1 MNRTMSP
8 GPAVAMPSTFPHDH
22 EPTFDDREVR
32 SGAGLRRR
40 TVCALLGIA
49 LAVTGCTG
57 MVPGD
62 TAAAVLSIAD
72 ATVTEGDTGTGDA
85 VFRVTLTPAADATVR
100 VAWATADRTA
110 TAGSDYRA
118 AGGRLTFRAGQTT
131 QRITVLVLGD
141 LLSEPDEQFT
151 VTLRNPSNAT
161 LAAATATGT
170 IRDDD
175 ERATPGTT
183 FRDCAA
189 CPRMVTVP
197 AGSYLM
203 GSPATEA
210 GRHADELQR
219 TVTIANPFAVGA
231 YEVTFAEWD
240 ACVAGGGCGGQRP
253 DDGGWGRGRRP
264 VVNVSWEDAQ
274 AYVAWLSAETGA
286 GYRLLTEAEW
296 EYVARA
302 GTTTPFH
309 TGATIATDQANYDGL
324 STPYGPGVMGTYR
337 AQTTEVGAFAANAF
351 GLHDVHGNAAEL
363 VQDCYEDTAG
373 ATCGARVVRGGSWAN
388 APELLRS
395 AYRGWC
401 APTLRNHLNG
411 FRVARNVP

>member
-1 MNRTMSP
+1 MNKTM
-8 GPAVAMPSTFPHDH
+8 
-22 EPTFDDREVR
+22 PT
-32 SGAGLRRR
+32 GLPI
-40 TVCALLGIA
+40 VCALLGVA
-49 LAVTGCTG
+49 LVVAGCTG
-57 MVPGD
+57 AVPG
-62 TAAAVLSIAD
+62 AAAESELAIAD
-72 ATVTEGDTGTGDA
+72 ATVAEGDTGTGDA
-85 VFRVTLTPAADATVR
+85 VFRVTLTPASNATVG
-100 VAWATADRTA
+100 VSWATADRTA

-118 AGGRLTFRAGQTT
+118 GSGRLTFRAGQTT

-151 VTLRNPSNAT
+151 VTLHSPSNAT
-161 LAAATATGT
+161 LADATATGT

-175 ERATPGTT
+175 DPATPGST
-183 FRDCAA
+183 FRDCAV
-189 CPRMVTVP
+189 CPQMVTVP

-210 GRHADELQR
+210 GRHADEEQR
-219 TVTIANPFAVGA
+219 AVTIADPFAVGA
-231 YEVTFAEWD
+231 YEVTFEEWD
-240 ACVAGGGCGGQRP
+240 ACVAGGGCGGHRP

-286 GYRLLTEAEW
+286 DYRLLTEAEW
-296 EYVARA
+296 EYAARA

-309 TGATIATDQANYDGL
+309 TGATISTDQANYDGL
-324 STPYGPGVMGTYR
+324 STPYGAGVRGAYR
-337 AQTTEVGAFAANAF
+337 AQTTEVGSFAPNAF
-351 GLHDVHGNAAEL
+351 GLHDVHGNAAEM

-373 ATCGARVVRGGSWAN
+373 ATCSGRVVRGGSWAG

-401 APTLRNHLNG
+401 APTLRNHLSG
-411 FRVARNVP
+411 FRVARSAP